1 MVNFF
6 PQVIAIG
13 GTEDKP
19 KNLIKETSNMIK
31 PAQGTLSTN
40 ALGFSLLLTAGSFF
54 VRFQKNSRPILLK
67 KLNLSEANSDFTKK
81 TQEISYSNNGFTW
94 GSHLLGLFT
103 AFLPKRRQLTREQCC
118 CCSS

>member
-31 PAQGTLSTN
+31 PAQGIT
-40 ALGFSLLLTAGSFF
+40 
-54 VRFQKNSRPILLK
+54 I
-67 KLNLSEANSDFTKK
+67 
-81 TQEISYSNNGFTW
+81 
-94 GSHLLGLFT
+94 H
-103 AFLPKRRQLTREQCC
+103 
-118 CCSS
+118 